1 MIFGR
6 GFQYKTLRFANIII
20 VPILIALSISLVL
33 IFPFFP
39 SIYLYLKKDE
49 KSAGFLVK
57 LFGIKVFYVT
67 ATLKN
72 NGLYVKKTFKKP
84 YLIKFS
90 LPKNVRG
97 NIKKVKKIGILSV
110 NAVIKIGLGENDV
123 SSFLGV
129 SILQNAEMAVFN
141 ALKTDKPHLKLK
153 NEINV
158 YDNSNVFD
166 LSLKIKAVFN
176 VIDVLTVLFYN
187 LTEKI
192 HYGITK

>member
-1 MIFGR
+1 M
-6 GFQYKTLRFANIII
+6 
-20 VPILIALSISLVL
+20 PILIALSISLVL

-57 LFGIKVFYVT
+57 LLGIKVFYVT

-84 YLIKFS
+84 YLVKFS

-110 NAVIKIGLGENDV
+110 NSVIKIGLGENDI
-123 SSFLGV
+123 SAFLGV
-129 SILQNAEMAVFN
+129 SILQNAEIAVFN

-158 YDNSNVFD
+158 YDNSKVFD
-166 LSLKIKAVFN
+166 LSFKIKAVFN

>member
-57 LFGIKVFYVT
+57 LLGIKVFYVT

>member
-1 MIFGR
+1 M
-6 GFQYKTLRFANIII
+6 
-20 VPILIALSISLVL
+20 PILIALSISLVL

-49 KSAGFLVK
+49 KSAGFSVK

-84 YLIKFS
+84 YLVKFS

-97 NIKKVKKIGILSV
+97 NIKKIKKIGILSI
-110 NAVIKIGLGENDV
+110 NSAFNIGLGENDLSV
-123 SSFLGV
+123 FLGV
-129 SILQNAEMAVFN
+129 SVIQNAQIAAFS

-153 NEINV
+153 NQINV
-158 YDNSNVFD
+158 YDNSTVFD
-166 LSLKIKAVFN
+166 VAIKVKAVFN
-176 VIDVLTVLFYN
+176 MIDVLTVLFYN